1 MFISIASLPNLFTL
15 RPGRTRTMSSSVT
28 SGSLLIAYCLL
39 AFEKADAVNASI
51 PWYQLSILPFVLG
64 VLRYAL
70 LVDQGHGEA
79 PEEVVLGDRAL
90 QVIGVLWVVLYG
102 LGVYAS

>member
-1 MFISIASLPNLFTL
+1 MHAT
-15 RPGRTRTMSSSVT
+15 
-28 SGSLLIAYCLL
+28 
-39 AFEKADAVNASI
+39 I

-70 LVDQGHGEA
+70 LVDQGKGAA
-79 PEEVVLGDRAL
+79 PEEIVLGDRAL
-90 QVIGVLWVVLYG
+90 QVIGVLWAVLFG